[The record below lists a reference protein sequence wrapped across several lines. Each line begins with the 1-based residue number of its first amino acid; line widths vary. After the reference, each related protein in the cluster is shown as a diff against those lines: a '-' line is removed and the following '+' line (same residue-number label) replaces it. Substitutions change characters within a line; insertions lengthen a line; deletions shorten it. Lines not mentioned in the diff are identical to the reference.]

1 MNNAPE
7 TARFVFDMERS
18 KKFEGAVV
26 RGIEAG
32 SIAEEAGIQPGDKIL
47 SINGVEPRDVL
58 DYQMLMEEE
67 DVEVVIE
74 RDGETGLIEIE
85 KWPGE
90 ALGVEFSDVT
100 FDGIKQ
106 CTNRCVFCFIHQ
118 NPKGMRKTIWV
129 KDDDYR
135 LAFLEGHFITL
146 TNLSEAEWRRIVD
159 EKMSPMRV
167 SVHATDPE
175 VRRKMLVHRDAGKV
189 MDQIRELIANGVT
202 VHTQVVLC
210 PGWNDGEVLDRT
222 IRDLAALYPGVGSLA
237 VVPVGLTKFRR
248 NLPDLVEVSDEK
260 AREVIK
266 QAGAHQRVLRNTIG
280 TRFVFLGDEF
290 YLKAGIALPKY
301 TEYEDYPA
309 LEDGVGTCRLWDHR
323 WRQARKN
330 LPESIPAPRRT
341 TVVTG
346 TLAGPILQ
354 KSVDRLNEI
363 ANVHATLVPV
373 PNAFY
378 GGGINVAGLVTGS
391 DVIKALCDM
400 DVGDE
405 VILPEIMVRQDRFL
419 DDVTMEQVEAAVGA
433 PLRVVETHPRGL
445 IQGVLGLDAHGKP
458 VSELKTAARY

>member
-1 MNNAPE
+1 
-7 TARFVFDMERS
+7 MERQ

-26 RGIEAG
+26 RSIEPG
-32 SIAEEAGIQPGDKIL
+32 SIAEEAGIAPGDKIL

-67 DVEVVIE
+67 DVEVVIQHG
-74 RDGETGLIEIE
+74 DETELLEIE

-100 FDGIKQ
+100 FDGINQ

-118 NPKGMRKTIWV
+118 NPKGMRKSIWV

-146 TNLSEAEWRRIVD
+146 TNLSETEWRRIVD

-167 SVHATDPE
+167 SVHATDPD
-175 VRRKMLVHRDAGKV
+175 VRREMLMHRDAGRV
-189 MDQIRELIANGVT
+189 MDQIRELIANGIT
-202 VHTQVVLC
+202 VHAQAVLC
-210 PGWNDGEVLDRT
+210 PGWNDGEILDRT
-222 IRDLAALYPGVGSLA
+222 IRDLAALYPGLASLA
-237 VVPVGLTKFRR
+237 VVPVGLTKFRK
-248 NLPDLVEVSDEK
+248 NLPGLVEVSDEK

-266 QAGAHQRVLRNTIG
+266 QVGAHQRVLRNTIG

-290 YLKAGIALPKY
+290 YLKAGIKLPKY

-309 LEDGVGTCRLWDHR
+309 LEDGIGTCRLWDHR
-323 WRQARKN
+323 WRQMRKG
-330 LPESIPAPRRT
+330 LPESISAPRRT

-354 KSVDRLNEI
+354 TSVDRLNEI
-363 ANVHATLVPV
+363 DGVQSTLVPV
-373 PNAFY
+373 TSEFY
-378 GGGINVAGLVTGS
+378 GGGINVAGLITGS

-400 DVGDE
+400 EIGDE
-405 VILPEIMVRQDRFL
+405 LIIPEIMVRQERFL
-419 DDVTMEQVEAAVGA
+419 DDVTLEQLEEAVRA
-433 PLRVVETHPRGL
+433 PVRVVETHPRGL
-445 IQGVLGLDAHGKP
+445 IEGVLGLDAKGKP
-458 VSELKTAARY
+458 ISELRTAARY

>member
-1 MNNAPE
+1 
-7 TARFVFDMERS
+7 MERQR
-18 KKFEGAVV
+18 KFEGAVV
-26 RGIEAG
+26 RSIEPG
-32 SIAEEAGIQPGDKIL
+32 SIAEEAGIAPGDKIL

-67 DVEVVIE
+67 DVEVLLQHG
-74 RDGETGLIEIE
+74 DETTLIEIE

-90 ALGVEFSDVT
+90 ALGVEFADVT
-100 FDGIKQ
+100 FDGINQ
-106 CTNRCVFCFIHQ
+106 CKNRCVFCFIHQ

-146 TNLSEAEWRRIVD
+146 TNLSDAEWRRIVD

-167 SVHATDPE
+167 SVHASDPD
-175 VRRKMLVHRDAGKV
+175 VRRRMLKHKDAGRV
-189 MDQIRELIANGVT
+189 MDQIRELIGNGIT
-202 VHTQVVLC
+202 VHAQAVLC
-210 PGWNDGEVLDRT
+210 PGINDGDVLDRT
-222 IRDLAALYPGVGSLA
+222 IRDLAALYPRVESLA

-248 NLPDLVEVSDEK
+248 NLPDLVEVSSEK

-266 QAGAHQRVLRNTIG
+266 QVGAHQRVLRNTIG

-290 YLKAGIALPKY
+290 YLKADIALPKY

-323 WRQARKN
+323 WRSMRKN
-330 LPESIPAPRRT
+330 LPESIPAPRHT
-341 TVVTG
+341 TVATG

-363 ANVHATLVPV
+363 ENVRVTLAPV
-373 PNAFY
+373 PSEFY

-391 DVIKALCDM
+391 DVIKALCDA

-405 VILPEIMVRQDRFL
+405 LIIPEIMVRQERFL
-419 DDVTMEQVEAAVGA
+419 DDVTLEQVAEAVRA
-433 PLRVVETHPRGL
+433 PVRVVETHPRGL
-445 IQGVLGLDAHGKP
+445 IEGALGLDAHGKP
-458 VSELKTAARY
+458 ISELRTAARY